1 MCTASAAAVAAAVAA
16 ERLLYERLDEQ
27 SALSS
32 ARLQCEPHTASCVG
46 ACRCCRLLAGQILE
60 ALEYYGISPRRQQE
74 QELLSEEPRIG
85 LLLPVSP
92 ISIAALAAVAAIG
105 GVAVPLPFPDAAV
118 AAETAAAA
126 AAAAGGV
133 AAAGGAVARPLAAA
147 REEAGGEVFIT
158 RANAFNSSLLATSKS
173 LRLLQQQLAETRVQL
188 LLVHPALAAAAQYL
202 CHQLGMHACI
212 CSAKALTA
220 TDACF
225 SQQQRAASA
234 PARLFVMRGPLY
246 TRSLAV
252 RTKWLPI
259 RSLRGESTENLRE
272 LREALAAGGVGNSE
286 SSSVSSSVSSSA
298 SGRVS
303 ENSYALLLD
312 ASRCWGMP
320 RTVILSASALRQQL
334 QRNAEQLFSKLRPG
348 DAAVVAAAPEAVV
361 KSKLLLAVVLPLLR
375 RRASVLLLTRQQR
388 EAMPLPLRVAL
399 QQQPADAAAKALAAE
414 LPEARAGAV
423 WKLLLQQYKQE
434 QQQQIPTTL
443 VMDLETAEAMQAL
456 YERAA
461 AAATAGAAEEAT
473 FEAPSPAAELA
484 AAAHRI
490 IRCCCVC
497 TDESDL
503 ISRIEQVPVE
513 LRGSGESGSVSE
525 GPFTSQARPAAR
537 IAAVVKW
544 LQRLLPA
551 TAEVQ
556 HAFSVAEVGV
566 VAFQKEKGLATE
578 AAEQASY
585 LAKEAAAAAEAEEGV
600 FVGHQMP
607 GTKAEVG
614 DGGVLLFSSNCSS
627 SGYFGRRVA
636 TAEAFGSPKGQFNS
650 FFRSA
655 ILGEVGPSGEIRV
668 QGSAFSAE
676 PHVQRPLQQRLQ
688 QWQWGLPRM
697 ERLIEGYVHKVPIT
711 GREWGNYHA
720 KKRHWRR
727 IF

>member
-1 MCTASAAAVAAAVAA
+1 MSSKKGCRFRYTRASSLCTVDLMRPEGAGGRRGSGITDLVFSNLGVLGCRTHAVEQVRSAISKEEELVASAAAELRLASGKSRGDRYCCARGASDKWQKSERDNKASLAPGGQALLSSAAFASRTSKQQARASWRERDKPVWRRPLRPHLLQRRLCSVSLAWLTKHLPSAALSRSNVEKISIGGMCTASAAAVAAAVAA

-32 ARLQCEPHTASCVG
+32 A
-46 ACRCCRLLAGQILE
+46 
-60 ALEYYGISPRRQQE
+60 
-74 QELLSEEPRIG
+74 
-85 LLLPVSP
+85 
-92 ISIAALAAVAAIG
+92 
-105 GVAVPLPFPDAAV
+105 
-118 AAETAAAA
+118 
-126 AAAAGGV
+126 
-133 AAAGGAVARPLAAA
+133 
-147 REEAGGEVFIT
+147 
-158 RANAFNSSLLATSKS
+158 
-173 LRLLQQQLAETRVQL
+173 
-188 LLVHPALAAAAQYL
+188 
-202 CHQLGMHACI
+202 
-212 CSAKALTA
+212 
-220 TDACF
+220 
-225 SQQQRAASA
+225 
-234 PARLFVMRGPLY
+234 
-246 TRSLAV
+246 
-252 RTKWLPI
+252 
-259 RSLRGESTENLRE
+259 RGESTENLRE

-348 DAAVVAAAPEAVV
+348 DAAVVAAAPEAV
-361 KSKLLLAVVLPLLR
+361 
-375 RRASVLLLTRQQR
+375 
-388 EAMPLPLRVAL
+388 
-399 QQQPADAAAKALAAE
+399 
-414 LPEARAGAV
+414 
-423 WKLLLQQYKQE
+423 
-434 QQQQIPTTL
+434 
-443 VMDLETAEAMQAL
+443 AL

-655 ILGEVGPSGEIRV
+655 ILGEGVVFKQEIRLY
-668 QGSAFSAE
+668 
-676 PHVQRPLQQRLQ
+676 R
-688 QWQWGLPRM
+688 W
-697 ERLIEGYVHKVPIT
+697 
-711 GREWGNYHA
+711 
-720 KKRHWRR
+720 
-727 IF
+727 